1 MQTLDKEQLTPCH
14 RMPILRR
21 DDKQKSPSEAVKRLQ
36 HYGFSTLKVDGFF
49 GKKTED
55 AVKDFQGR
63 SEDSSFPVDGIVGSL
78 TWEALGTCII
88 ITA

>member
-1 MQTLDKEQLTPCH
+1 
-14 RMPILRR
+14 MPVLRR
-21 DDKQKSPSEAVKRLQ
+21 DDKQKSPSEAVKLLQQRLQ

-63 SEDSSFPVDGIVGSL
+63 SEDPSFPVDGIVGPL

-88 ITA
+88 ITT